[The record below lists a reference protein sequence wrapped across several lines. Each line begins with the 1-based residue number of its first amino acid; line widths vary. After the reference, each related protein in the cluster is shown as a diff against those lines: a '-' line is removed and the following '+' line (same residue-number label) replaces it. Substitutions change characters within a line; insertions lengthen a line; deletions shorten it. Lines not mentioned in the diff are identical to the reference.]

1 MKMEKKQ
8 LLREWIALDYTS
20 ELIKES
26 RDKNGGKLML
36 QGIIQKS
43 DQLNQNK
50 RVYPNEILRREVEN
64 YQKAVRD
71 SRAVGELDHP
81 ESSSVSL
88 ERVSHIIKEMRWEG
102 NNVIGRIEVLPTP
115 RGKIL
120 ETLLESGVKI
130 GISSRGVGSTDKN
143 NEGYDVV
150 QPDYQIIC
158 FDIVSEPST
167 PGAYLFA
174 EGKQI
179 DVETKRLFTRGD
191 RIFRAL
197 NDIVLKG

>member
-1 MKMEKKQ
+1 MTKK
-8 LLREWIALDYTS
+8 LLREWFAVDYKP

-43 DQLNQNK
+43 DTKNQNK
-50 RVYPNEILRREVEN
+50 RIYPTEILRREIEN
-64 YQKAVRD
+64 YQKAVREN
-71 SRAVGELDHP
+71 RAVGELDHP
-81 ESSSVSL
+81 ENSAVSL
-88 ERVSHIIKEMRWEG
+88 KNVSHIVREMWWDG
-102 NNVIGRIEVLPTP
+102 NNVMGRVEVLPTP
-115 RGKIL
+115 QGKVL
-120 ETLLESGVKI
+120 ESLLEAGVTI
-130 GISSRGVGSTDKN
+130 GISSRGVGSTEST
-143 NEGYDVV
+143 NEGLDIV

-174 EGKQI
+174 EGKSI
-179 DVETKRLFTRGD
+179 ETAEVKFTKAD

-197 NDIVLKG
+197 NDIVRK

>member
-1 MKMEKKQ
+1 MEKQ
-8 LLREWIALDYTS
+8 LLREWIALDYKADLLV
-20 ELIKES
+20 E
-26 RDKNGGKLML
+26 DQAKNNGKIILS
-36 QGIIQKS
+36 GIIQKA

-50 RVYPNEILRREVEN
+50 RVYPNEILKREIEN

-71 SRAVGELDHP
+71 NRAVGELDHP

-88 ERVSHIIKEMRWEG
+88 KNVSHIIREMWWNG
-102 NNVIGRIEVLPTP
+102 NDVCGRVEVLPTSA
-115 RGKIL
+115 GEELAK
-120 ETLLESGVKI
+120 LLKAGVKI
-130 GISSRGVGSTDKN
+130 GISSRGVGSTEKT

-174 EGKQI
+174 ESKKVSI
-179 DVETKRLFTRGD
+179 DPRRVFTRGD

-197 NDIVLKG
+197 NDIVLK